1 MNKIVVFLLILPQL
15 VAGQASISK
24 IRQFSDSLIA
34 KSIGDTLIPG
44 VGLSIFQNDSVFVS
58 HYGMANLEKKIPVDE
73 TTLFQLGSVGK
84 LFTVIAVLQQVE
96 KGTLDLQKDVND
108 YLKEFMIDDNHV
120 KPITLQNLLTH
131 TAGLDDQVIGYLAR
145 TEKEVEPL
153 AQHLKKNMPKT
164 FGICVALRD
173 KSGFYSGDDKQ
184 KRGGVDRCPEEFC
197 ALMRASGLKITCP
210 GLTKCF

>member
-96 KGTLDLQKDVND
+96 KGTLDLQKGVND

-131 TAGLDDQVIGYLAR
+131 TAGSDDQVIGYLAR

-164 FGICVALRD
+164 FGICVALRN
-173 KSGFYSGDDKQ
+173 KSGFFW
-184 KRGGVDRCPEEFC
+184 RR
-197 ALMRASGLKITCP
+197 
-210 GLTKCF
+210 